1 MIKVHT
7 YTHTYT
13 HTDTWVFINTHTN
26 TKNDGELLE
35 RNDITPDAL
44 HQFSKEE
51 NEYVES
57 GANWNTDTE
66 FLQQSLQEDS
76 RTSIQFSSIMS
87 DSL

>member
-35 RNDITPDAL
+35 RNDITPDAS
-44 HQFSKEE
+44 HQFNGKM
-51 NEYVES
+51 
-57 GANWNTDTE
+57 NTLKVVLIGTLTQNFCSD
-66 FLQQSLQEDS
+66 LYKKIL
-76 RTSIQFSSIMS
+76 RTSIQFQFNHV
-87 DSL
+87 